1 MIFAWKYFYALN
13 QMLVGQCSS
22 FQQERCIFLLGS
34 VPITCYK
41 QYSSSFIDV
50 IHEAQERLSALS
62 KSTSL
67 GTNGIIANCTLLIL
81 PTQKER
87 R

>member
-1 MIFAWKYFYALN
+1 MIFAWKYCYVLN
-13 QMLVGQCSS
+13 QTLLGQCSS
-22 FQQERCIFLLGS
+22 FQQERSIFILGS
-34 VPITCYK
+34 VPITCCIL
-41 QYSSSFIDV
+41 YSGSFIDV
-50 IHEAQERLSALS
+50 IHEVQERLNALS

-67 GTNGIIANCTLLIL
+67 GTNGIIANCTSLIL

>member
-1 MIFAWKYFYALN
+1 MLN
-13 QMLVGQCSS
+13 QTLVGQYSS

-34 VPITCYK
+34 VPITCYS
-41 QYSSSFIDV
+41 QCSGSFIDV
-50 IHEAQERLSALS
+50 ICEVLERINDLR
-62 KSTSL
+62 KIISL
-67 GTNGIIANCTLLIL
+67 GTNGIITNCTLLIL